1 MHHVGMDFG
10 DQRRL
15 ERRGGPSRQ
24 AVAAVLI
31 GLAVAGCANAG
42 HTGAAASS
50 APPGSSAATS
60 SATAAKEICTKR
72 FRHTTLA
79 MMTTLRQAFARGTP
93 YPGEIFGSSS
103 YPPDTAAAHCL
114 VPAGSGNYNVEVIV
128 LSGDVVLLAGS
139 QPIGNAF
146 MARP

>member
-15 ERRGGPSRQ
+15 ERRGGPARQ
-24 AVAAVLI
+24 AAAAVLI
-31 GLAVAGCANAG
+31 CLTVAACTNVG
-42 HTGAAASS
+42 HMGAAAPS

-60 SATAAKEICTKR
+60 SATAAKEICAKR

-103 YPPDTAAAHCL
+103 FPPDTAAAQCL
-114 VPAGSGNYNVEVIV
+114 VPAGSGNYNVDVIV
-128 LSGDVVLLAGS
+128 LSDGGVLLAGS
-139 QPIGNAF
+139 QSIGNAF

>member
-1 MHHVGMDFG
+1 VHHVGMDFG
-10 DQRRL
+10 EQRRL
-15 ERRGGPSRQ
+15 ERRGAAARQ

-31 GLAVAGCANAG
+31 GLVVAGCANAG
-42 HTGAAASS
+42 HAGTAASS

-60 SATAAKEICTKR
+60 SATAAKEICAKH

-103 YPPDTAAAHCL
+103 YPPDTAAAQCL

-128 LSGDVVLLAGS
+128 LSDGGVLLDGS

>member
-1 MHHVGMDFG
+1 VGMGIG
-10 DQRRL
+10 DRSRRTAL
-15 ERRGGPSRQ
+15 GELARHI
-24 AVAAVLI
+24 AAAVLVC
-31 GLAVAGCANAG
+31 LALAACGTAL
-42 HTGAAASS
+42 HTGAPVSS
-50 APPGSSAATS
+50 ALVGSGAATP

-72 FRHTTLA
+72 FRHTTVA

-103 YPPDTAAAHCL
+103 YPPDTPAAQCL

-128 LSGDVVLLAGS
+128 LTDGVVLLSGS
-139 QPIGNAF
+139 QSVGNAF